1 MKKDNT
7 TSELFKILLSIP
19 FRMDS
24 VLLSPLSNRSTEHN
38 DFTQL
43 NGTRE
48 LILILLMR
56 YKKMTMSQLAEYLGT
71 SNQRMTF
78 PINCLV
84 ERGLICKEKD
94 PLDKRISWVKL
105 TEEGENITASY
116 MDATY
121 KELQEKFSVTFTDEQ
136 FTHLLSLLVKN
147 MHYMK
152 LIADNIRTDF
162 DNDSDK

>member
-1 MKKDNT
+1 MKKEDTIN
-7 TSELFKILLSIP
+7 EIFRMFLSIP
-19 FRMDS
+19 IRMDS
-24 VLLSPLSNRSTEHN
+24 VLLSPLSNKNTEHD

-48 LILILLMR
+48 LILILLLR

-84 ERGLICKEKD
+84 EKGLICREKN
-94 PLDKRISWVKL
+94 PLDKRISWVRL
-105 TEEGENITASY
+105 TEQGEHLTSSY
-116 MDATY
+116 MQATHRI
-121 KELQEKFSVTFTDEQ
+121 LQERFSTTLSDEQ
-136 FTHLLSLLVKN
+136 FATFLSLLVKN

-152 LIADNIRTDF
+152 LLADNISTDF
-162 DNDSDK
+162 DNN